1 MMDGRTEGWMEK
13 KIDINGQGTKKE
25 KKKEKNMLAV
35 HKNKILAKERCGQTD
50 I

>member
-1 MMDGRTEGWMEK
+1 MDK
-13 KIDINGQGTKKE
+13 GQKE
-25 KKKEKNMLAV
+25 KEKNMLAV

>member
-1 MMDGRTEGWMEK
+1 MDGRTEGWMEK
-13 KIDINGQGTKKE
+13 KIDIKGQGTKK
-25 KKKEKNMLAV
+25 KKNMLAV

>member
-1 MMDGRTEGWMEK
+1 MDGRTEGRMKK

-25 KKKEKNMLAV
+25 KKMLAV